1 MGQGELRIALTG
13 GGTGGHIYPA
23 LAVARVLQEE
33 YRARLLY
40 VGSRGSMEADLVPRE
55 GIAFRAITVS
65 GLRGKSPAQVVLGT
79 GRAMLA
85 VGQALA
91 ILREFRPHTVLGTG
105 GYVTGPVVLA
115 ALLCRTPAVLQEQN
129 VVPGATNRWLSPFCH
144 AVCVPYAAC
153 LVHFPSRARLVV
165 TGNPVRPQVVA
176 RTREEGCRS
185 LGLDPRRPTLLVLGG
200 SRGARRV
207 AQAALDAL
215 PAIRAAQP
223 GVQVL
228 IIAGRDYYPEARA
241 RLEDTVASGD
251 VRLEPYVYNMEDALA
266 AADLVVGRA
275 GAMTVAEVTAR
286 GLPAVLIPSPNVVGR
301 HQDYNARQLEKE
313 GAARV
318 IPEERLDGQALAAA
332 VNGILGDASLREAM
346 AGNSRRLGKP
356 DAARRVAEVVVGAAR
371 SGRGKRGRDIRVPPA
386 PGTGDA
392 GGAG

>member
-1 MGQGELRIALTG
+1 MGERDLRIALTG

-23 LAVARVLQEE
+23 LAVAKVLQEDHG
-33 YRARLLY
+33 ACLLY

-55 GIAFRAITVS
+55 GIAFEGITVT
-65 GLRGKSPAQVVLGT
+65 GLRGKSLRQVMLGT
-79 GRAMLA
+79 GRAALA

-91 ILREFRPHTVLGTG
+91 ILGRFRPHAVLGTG

-115 ALLCRTPAVLQEQN
+115 GLLRRIPAVLQEQN
-129 VVPGATNRWLSPFCH
+129 VVPGATNRWLSPFCR
-144 AVCVPYAAC
+144 AVCVPYAGC

-165 TGNPVRPQVVA
+165 TGNPVRPRVIA

-185 LGLDPRRPTLLVLGG
+185 LGLDARRPTLLVLGG

-207 AQAALDAL
+207 AEAALDAL
-215 PAIRAAQP
+215 PAIREAQP

-228 IIAGRDYYPEARA
+228 IIAGRDYYPEART
-241 RLEDTVASGD
+241 RLAAAVADGD

-275 GAMTVAEVTAR
+275 GAMTVAEVTVR

-318 IPEERLDGQALAAA
+318 IPEDRLDGQALAAA
-332 VNGILGDASLREAM
+332 ANTILGDASLREAM
-346 AGNSRRLGKP
+346 ARSSRRLGRP
-356 DAARRVAEVVVGAAR
+356 DAARRVADVVMKTGRLPAAY
-371 SGRGKRGRDIRVPPA
+371 
-386 PGTGDA
+386 
-392 GGAG
+392 